1 MRLSSSRLFR
11 PITATV
17 LLLGASIA
25 LSACSEIEASTPVPV
40 NAQPVQV
47 MTVSF
52 EPAERQVT
60 YTGTLQPRYESDLG
74 FRVAGK
80 VTARHVELGETV
92 QAGDLLAELDA
103 ADLDLS
109 VSSARAELDA
119 ARSSLERAE
128 ADVERYRTLFEKR
141 FIAQAALDEVSVAR
155 DEAASRLER
164 AARALEL
171 SENQMAYAELRADHD
186 GVVTDLPVEAGQV
199 VSAGQPVLRL
209 ARRDAI
215 DAVVA
220 VPEHR
225 LDRLAEAVA
234 RVELWGDDTATRPA
248 RLREISPQ
256 ADLASRTFEARF
268 EMRDIDPALVFGRT
282 VTLILDEPEQ
292 PLVASVPLSAVLSE
306 GEGPRVFRLSADGS
320 TVEKVAV
327 DVLRFTETDALVSGG
342 IAPGDRIVSLGL
354 HRLDAGLPVRVV
366 EERASLTA
374 AF

>member
-1 MRLSSSRLFR
+1 MHSFSSSPARTMF
-11 PITATV
+11 AGA
-17 LLLGASIA
+17 LLLASTLT
-25 LSACSEIEASTPVPV
+25 LSACSDIEASTPATVRP
-40 NAQPVQV
+40 QPVQV
-47 MTVSF
+47 MTVDF

-80 VTARHVELGETV
+80 VTARHIELGETV

-103 ADLDLS
+103 TDLDLS
-109 VSSARAELDA
+109 VSSAGAELHA

-215 DAVVA
+215 DAVIA

-225 LDRLAEAVA
+225 LDRLAEAEA
-234 RVELWGDDTATRPA
+234 HVELWGDDAAPRPA
-248 RLREISPQ
+248 RLREIAPQ

-268 EMRDIDPALVFGRT
+268 ELGDLDPALVFGRT
-282 VTLILDEPEQ
+282 VTVSLEEPDR
-292 PLVASVPLSAVLSE
+292 PMVASLPLSAVLSE
-306 GEGPRVFRLSADGS
+306 GEGPRVFRVKDDGQS
-320 TVEKVAV
+320 VEKVAV
-327 DVLRFTETDALVSGG
+327 EVLRFAETGVLVSGG
-342 IAPGDRIVSLGL
+342 IDPGDRIVSLGL
-354 HRLDAGLPVRVV
+354 HRLDAALPVRVV
-366 EERASLTA
+366 EERAALTA
-374 AF
+374 GL